1 LKREVTGLEH
11 ASREEGFFLRF
22 SEFCGA
28 EAGSSLRAAGRVWK
42 ERVQAAADE
51 FVGWTVSVLVLV
63 VGGNVGTASQQAS
76 CLQTCEYLEVAT
88 RLWKPL
94 PPMHFPR
101 FSPAVVSKGY
111 EVFVVG
117 GLANGMALETAEVLN
132 CQTKKWTTLPS
143 LHTRRSNPH
152 MVTAHGR
159 LYVLGGLS
167 GGEIIRKLECLD
179 LEKRDAWQ
187 QLPDMEEC
195 RTQMSFVVVGQ
206 WLVVIGG
213 LTFSTASPTVEAFDT
228 ASGTWTKLPDMTL
241 GRVSPQVV
249 AIGTKLYVI
258 GGRGGLHLEILSS
271 MEVLDMTK
279 KVWRQVADLP
289 QPIHGPGIGHAG
301 SKIFIFGGDID
312 GLPAQECYV
321 LDTDAETPAWDKLP
335 DMDMGVS
342 SPVVIPVGPYHFIVL
357 GGYALSKYRATVQ
370 YFKSEKGIWT
380 VWAGSDAQMGA
391 PRIGCGC
398 ASVPVVPRWAK
409 EAGYVRRELRN
420 ETEGA

>member
-1 LKREVTGLEH
+1 
-11 ASREEGFFLRF
+11 
-22 SEFCGA
+22 
-28 EAGSSLRAAGRVWK
+28 
-42 ERVQAAADE
+42 
-51 FVGWTVSVLVLV
+51 
-63 VGGNVGTASQQAS
+63 
-76 CLQTCEYLEVAT
+76 
-88 RLWKPL
+88 
-94 PPMHFPR
+94 
-101 FSPAVVSKGY
+101 
-111 EVFVVG
+111 
-117 GLANGMALETAEVLN
+117 
-132 CQTKKWTTLPS
+132 
-143 LHTRRSNPH
+143 
-152 MVTAHGR
+152 
-159 LYVLGGLS
+159 
-167 GGEIIRKLECLD
+167 
-179 LEKRDAWQ
+179 
-187 QLPDMEEC
+187 
-195 RTQMSFVVVGQ
+195 
-206 WLVVIGG
+206 
-213 LTFSTASPTVEAFDT
+213 VEAFDT